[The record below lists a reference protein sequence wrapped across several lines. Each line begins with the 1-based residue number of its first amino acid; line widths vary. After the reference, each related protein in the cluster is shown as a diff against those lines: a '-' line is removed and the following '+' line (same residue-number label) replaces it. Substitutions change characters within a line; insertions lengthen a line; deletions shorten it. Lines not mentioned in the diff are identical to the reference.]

1 VVIFFVRGFL
11 NIDSGEMPKLYRE
24 KRKNLIINRLL
35 SELLQMVY
43 K

>member
-1 VVIFFVRGFL
+1 MLFFLFRGFL
-11 NIDSGEMPKLYRE
+11 NIDSGEVPKLYRE
-24 KRKNLIINRLL
+24 NRKSLIINRLL